1 MNSSIASTSN
11 IPKSEVPIPGNSLI
25 FFFFITLGFTIV
37 TLISIQN
44 AKSIESIEKAKDS
57 TLVNTIYICVIIIGS
72 YFLNTAISK
81 AICNSQSIQW
91 STILVATLLPW
102 LVIFFSLYIVLKIFP
117 GWITP
122 FSNTIGYLVISILGV
137 EKTLTDI
144 LTDDSQEPDLRKAI
158 ANIKQNKS
166 NFINQMDI
174 DTTNFIEFI
183 DELAKAGIIDSAKL
197 DSLAI
202 MEQEKTATEEA
213 PSIQEPR
220 TQEPRTQEPR
230 TQEPR
235 TQEPSAQ
242 PTEAPTLKGGAL
254 ETENTDS
261 YKTNFHIQKLYKL
274 LVIKNVIGKITWY
287 TLAGVLVSSISY
299 NFITNMSC
307 DKTVEDIQKDIA
319 RVDAA
324 GKEYDSKY
332 YS

>member
-1 MNSSIASTSN
+1 
-11 IPKSEVPIPGNSLI
+11 
-25 FFFFITLGFTIV
+25 
-37 TLISIQN
+37 
-44 AKSIESIEKAKDS
+44 
-57 TLVNTIYICVIIIGS
+57 VIIIGS

-202 MEQEKTATEEA
+202 MDQEKTATEEA
-213 PSIQEPR
+213 PSTQEPS

-230 TQEPR
+230 IQES
-235 TQEPSAQ
+235 SAQ

-307 DKTVEDIQKDIA
+307 DKTLQDIQRDIA
-319 RVDAA
+319 TAEA
-324 GKEYDSKY
+324 SGKEYDSKY
-332 YS
+332 DS

>member
-1 MNSSIASTSN
+1 MSSSIASTSN
-11 IPKSEVPIPGNSLI
+11 IPKGEAPIPGNSLI

-202 MEQEKTATEEA
+202 MDQEKTATEEA
-213 PSIQEPR
+213 PS
-220 TQEPRTQEPR
+220 TQEPR

-235 TQEPSAQ
+235 TQEPSTQ

-254 ETENTDS
+254 ETENTNS

-324 GKEYDSKY
+324 GKEYDLKY
-332 YS
+332 DSQ

>member
-1 MNSSIASTSN
+1 MNSSIASTGN
-11 IPKSEVPIPGNSLI
+11 IPKGEVPIPGNSLI

-202 MEQEKTATEEA
+202 MDQEKTATEEA
-213 PSIQEPR
+213 PS
-220 TQEPRTQEPR
+220 

-235 TQEPSAQ
+235 TQEPSTQ

-254 ETENTDS
+254 ETENTNS

-324 GKEYDSKY
+324 GKEYDLKY
-332 YS
+332 DSQ

>member
-1 MNSSIASTSN
+1 MSSSIASTGN
-11 IPKSEVPIPGNSLI
+11 IPKGEVPIPGNSLI

-57 TLVNTIYICVIIIGS
+57 TLVNSIYICVIILGS

-91 STILVATLLPW
+91 SSILVATLLPW

-144 LTDDSQEPDLRKAI
+144 LTDDSEEPDLRKAL

-174 DTTNFIEFI
+174 ETTNFIEFI
-183 DELAKAGIIDSAKL
+183 DELAKAGIIDSTKL

-202 MEQEKTATEEA
+202 MEQEKTATAEA
-213 PSIQEPR
+213 PS
-220 TQEPRTQEPR
+220 
-230 TQEPR
+230 
-235 TQEPSAQ
+235 TQEPSTQEPSIQ

-307 DKTVEDIQKDIA
+307 DKTLKDIQKDIERSA
-319 RVDAA
+319 VAA
-324 GKEYDSKY
+324 KEYDLKY
-332 YS
+332 DSQ

>member
-1 MNSSIASTSN
+1 MSSTIASTSN
-11 IPKSEVPIPGNSLI
+11 IPKGEVPIPGNSLI

-57 TLVNTIYICVIIIGS
+57 TLVNAIYICVIILGS

-81 AICNSQSIQW
+81 SICNSQSVQW

-102 LVIFFSLYIVLKIFP
+102 LVIFFTLFIVLKIFP

-144 LTDDSQEPDLRKAI
+144 LTNDSQEPDLRKAI
-158 ANIKQNKS
+158 ANIKHNKS

-174 DTTNFIEFI
+174 DTINFIEFI
-183 DELAKAGIIDSAKL
+183 DELVKAGIIDSTKL
-197 DSLAI
+197 GELAI
-202 MEQEKTATEEA
+202 SEQEKRATAQA
-213 PSIQEPR
+213 PSE
-220 TQEPRTQEPR
+220 
-230 TQEPR
+230 
-235 TQEPSAQ
+235 Q
-242 PTEAPTLKGGAL
+242 PTQAPGTQAPSTQAPSTQAPTLKGGAPP
-254 ETENTDS
+254 ETVNTDS
-261 YKTNFHIQKLYKL
+261 YKKNFHIQKLYKL

-324 GKEYDSKY
+324 GKEYDLKY
-332 YS
+332 DS

>member
-1 MNSSIASTSN
+1 MSSSIASTGN
-11 IPKSEVPIPGNSLI
+11 IPKGDPPIPGNSLI

-57 TLVNTIYICVIIIGS
+57 TLVNAIYICVIILGS

-81 AICNSQSIQW
+81 SICNSQSVQW

-102 LVIFFSLYIVLKIFP
+102 LVIFFTLYIVLKVFP

-144 LTDDSQEPDLRKAI
+144 LTNDSEEPDLRKAI

-174 DTTNFIEFI
+174 DTLNFFEFI
-183 DELAKAGIIDSAKL
+183 DELIKAGIIDSTKL
-197 DSLAI
+197 DGLAI
-202 MEQEKTATEEA
+202 SEEEKRATTQA
-213 PSIQEPR
+213 PI
-220 TQEPRTQEPR
+220 T
-230 TQEPR
+230 
-235 TQEPSAQ
+235 Q
-242 PTEAPTLKGGAL
+242 PTQPPTLKGGAQEI
-254 ETENTDS
+254 ETNDS
-261 YKTNFHIQKLYKL
+261 YKKNFHIQKLYKL

-319 RVDAA
+319 RAEAA
-324 GKEYDSKY
+324 GKEYDLKY
-332 YS
+332 NS